1 MEYGLLFLIAFIV
14 CILWIMH
21 RRKRSAVKAERAV
34 MFNDCTDLFEKYR
47 IVQDDIYYPV
57 LDGRYRGHDFRLE
70 PIADHIAFRTIPS
83 LWLLVTLRKRIPYE
97 GIFDFLVRQ
106 RNVEFYS
113 PSSKLRIDI
122 DIPEGWP
129 QHAVLRTNNP
139 EGMPPRERLEPH
151 IAFFDDPKAKELLVT
166 PKGVRVV
173 YQARQAERSYYM
185 LLRQVVFEDINLS
198 ADLVRELMDRCI
210 AVYRG
215 LVEEKH

>member
-1 MEYGLLFLIAFIV
+1 MEYGLLFLIALIV

-21 RRKRSAVKAERAV
+21 RRKRSAVKAERAA
-34 MFNDCTDLFEKYR
+34 MFNDCTDLFKKYR
-47 IVQDDIYYPV
+47 IIQDDIYYPV
-57 LDGRYRGHDFRLE
+57 LDGRYRDHDFRLE

-97 GIFDFLVRQ
+97 GVFDFLVRQ

-113 PSSKLRIDI
+113 PSSKFRIDI

-129 QHAVLRTNNP
+129 QHAVLRTDNP
-139 EGMPPRERLEPH
+139 EGMPPRERLESH

-166 PKGVRVV
+166 PNGVRVV

>member
-1 MEYGLLFLIAFIV
+1 MEYGLLFLIALIV

-21 RRKRSAVKAERAV
+21 RRKRSAVKAERAA
-34 MFNDCTDLFEKYR
+34 MFNDCIDLFETHR
-47 IVQDDIYYPV
+47 ITQDDIYYPV
-57 LDGRYRGHDFRLE
+57 LEGSYRGHDFRLE

-83 LWLLVTLRKRIPYE
+83 LWLLVTLRKSTPYE

-129 QHAVLRTNNP
+129 QYAVLRTNNP
-139 EGMPPRERLEPH
+139 EGMPPQERLEPQ

-166 PKGVRVV
+166 PNGVRVV
-173 YQARQAERSYYM
+173 YQARQAERSHYM

-198 ADLVRELMDRCI
+198 PNLVRELMDRCI